1 MKVKLSL
8 LASLLVLTVNGD
20 KNGGVTCAACG
31 IIAGWFEQ
39 YAVANG
45 KTGKE
50 TIEDIC
56 RFLPTDL
63 ERVCALGINMLS
75 GPIQETLLYQTCYV
89 KTLILYSCSKGYA
102 RFR

>member
-1 MKVKLSL
+1 MKFSLALTLLSL
-8 LASLLVLTVNGD
+8 SVNGD

-39 YAVANG
+39 YAVAND

-50 TIEDIC
+50 TIEDMC

-63 ERVCALGINMLS
+63 ERVCTLAINILS
-75 GPIQETLLYQTCYV
+75 RPIQEPRVFYLFALVRRTCM
-89 KTLILYSCSKGYA
+89 L
-102 RFR
+102 F